1 MNQLKQPKQPI
12 LIPDGG
18 TTSTANGVNINSQDI
33 ATLNPDA
40 LMNDNI
46 VTVLLM

>member
-1 MNQLKQPKQPI
+1 MREQQVKKSFL
-12 LIPDGG
+12 
-18 TTSTANGVNINSQDI
+18 ANGININSEDI
-33 ATLNPDA
+33 ATLDPDT